1 MALFVQGLRLFCSGA
16 SPLRPCQAYPR
27 ALSWL
32 GFVAYAFLFCS
43 GASPLRPCQA
53 YPRALSW
60 LGFVAY
66 ALETVGGWALPI
78 LSAQRHL
85 APDPLNGLCL
95 G

>member
-1 MALFVQGLRLFCSGA
+1 MALFVQGLR
-16 SPLRPCQAYPR
+16 
-27 ALSWL
+27 
-32 GFVAYAFLFCS
+32 LFCS

-85 APDPLNGLCL
+85 APDPFGARYTWRPIHFTASA
-95 G
+95 